1 MGLSSLYE
9 TVVAVHLREQK
20 LNIICGSKSINAG
33 VPQGSV
39 LGPTLFLLY
48 INDLP
53 DQLQS
58 DIFVF
63 ADDTTFSQST
73 HYKSQTESSHLLE
86 EKRADNAVV
95 LNNDLEN
102 IAEWGKK

>member
-1 MGLSSLYE
+1 MSSDNLP
-9 TVVAVHLREQK
+9 
-20 LNIICGSKSINAG
+20 INAG

-53 DQLQS
+53 NQLQS
-58 DIFVF
+58 DTFAF
-63 ADDTTFSQST
+63 ADTTLSHST
-73 HYKSQTESSHLLE
+73 HYKSQSESSHLLE
-86 EKRADNAVV
+86 EKRADSAVV

-102 IAEWGKK
+102 IAEWGKKWLVAFYPVSCHVWCATGEC